1 MDKHQ
6 DFEEQIR
13 KLEERIRETEIR
25 QRLLVD
31 AVARVAE
38 LVDPNF
44 RSFSLL
50 ALISGFRGK
59 DIEEM
64 QHFFEEWVIRHLSDK
79 VNGRQKFVQEF
90 TRRFPQY
97 AHMLEAI
104 MQAFQA
110 DGLLPQ
116 LTRLILE

>member
-6 DFEEQIR
+6 GLEERIQ
-13 KLEERIRETEIR
+13 KLEERIRETEIC

-31 AVARVAE
+31 AIARVAE

-59 DIEEM
+59 DLEEM
-64 QHFFEEWVIRHLSDK
+64 QHFFEEWVINHLPNEE
-79 VNGRQKFVQEF
+79 NGREKFVQEF
-90 TRRFPQY
+90 TQRFPQY

-104 MQAFQA
+104 MQAYKV